1 VKTIESAH
9 DVFWLARYA
18 HNTLDPLVK
27 AAKQYDPTI
36 QWSIELVFA
45 DKDSHFAKD
54 NHIDLK
60 AHWKRDRPIMLF
72 QSTHRYTKADVDA
85 VAAKVQAFIDAQ
97 QAILE
102 AEHDAEALY
111 AIEQADIL
119 AAQDWEYQ
127 QERRAERAD
136 IERDEHDHD
145 IELQNEMAGN

>member
-1 VKTIESAH
+1 MKKIASAH

-18 HNTLDPLVK
+18 HNTLEPLIT

-72 QSTHRYTKADVDA
+72 QSTHRHTKADVDA
-85 VAAKVQAFIDAQ
+85 VAALVQAFIDAE
-97 QAILE
+97 QAALE
-102 AEHDAEALY
+102 AAHDEAVVYVAEQPL
-111 AIEQADIL
+111 
-119 AAQDWEYQ
+119 
-127 QERRAERAD
+127 
-136 IERDEHDHD
+136 
-145 IELQNEMAGN
+145 EMAIAG